1 MHLGEL
7 LLARG
12 LVTNSDVESAVE
24 RQEKLGG
31 RIGENLIALG
41 AITRKTL
48 DAALRE
54 QYELAKA
61 ILAAEDLLTKS
72 KRINGDA
79 HPKTNR
85 VRCLL
90 AVALTTGG
98 RAAEALGVA
107 RTALT
112 GHQEALGADHPWTK
126 DSAQAVA
133 DALAAIESAASP
145 GEGPAVAARVGAG
158 EQHVAPHV
166 VFGAADDLDAA
177 RSIKVANGV
186 DRVAAVGEV
195 TTRFVGKAPLHGQHV
210 GPVMRVIGVLSRRH

>member
-12 LVTNSDVESAVE
+12 LVTNSNIEAAVA
-24 RQEKLGG
+24 RQEKFGG

-72 KRINGDA
+72 KRINGDG

-85 VRCLL
+85 VRSLL

-98 RAAEALGVA
+98 RAAEALSVA

-126 DSAQAVA
+126 DSARAVT
-133 DALAAIESAASP
+133 DAAAVIERATSSD
-145 GEGPAVAARVGAG
+145 
-158 EQHVAPHV
+158 Q
-166 VFGAADDLDAA
+166 GAAGSEAPRA
-177 RSIKVANGV
+177 V
-186 DRVAAVGEV
+186 DIADRGGRTAPVGQV
-195 TTRFVGKAPLHGQHV
+195 TTRFVGKAPPDHGHA
-210 GPVMRVIGVLSRRH
+210 GPLKRVIGLLARHH